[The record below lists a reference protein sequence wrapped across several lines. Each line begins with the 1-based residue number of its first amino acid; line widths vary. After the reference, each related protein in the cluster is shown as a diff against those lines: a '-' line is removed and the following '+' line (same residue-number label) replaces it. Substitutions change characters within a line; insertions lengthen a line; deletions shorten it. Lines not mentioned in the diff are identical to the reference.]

1 MRTILLFGMFFL
13 VIVAAVVCAD
23 RPAAAAPRAGS
34 LNGVV
39 LNSAGN
45 PMPRAA
51 VSWQAAD
58 GTRPHSVH
66 TDVNGRFQVA
76 GVRPG
81 LYELRAETGDMWSD
95 WQHNVL
101 VRTGAEA
108 SVTLRLTHARAK

>member
-1 MRTILLFGMFFL
+1 MRDVLFFRVFFL
-13 VIVAAVVCAD
+13 AILVALVCGD
-23 RPAAAAPRAGS
+23 RPAAAAPHAGS

-39 LNSAGN
+39 LNDAGT
-45 PMPRAA
+45 PIPRAE

-58 GTRPHSVH
+58 GTRPHSIH
-66 TDVNGRFQVA
+66 TDVNGRFQVN
-76 GVRPG
+76 GLRPG
-81 LYELRAETGDMWSD
+81 LYELRAETGDSWSD

>member
-1 MRTILLFGMFFL
+1 MRKILLFVMFFL

-45 PMPRAA
+45 PMPRAE
-51 VSWQAAD
+51 VSWQASD

-66 TDVNGRFQVA
+66 TDVNGRFQVT

>member
-1 MRTILLFGMFFL
+1 MRKILLLGAFFL
-13 VIVAAVVCAD
+13 AIGAAVVCAD

-34 LNGVV
+34 LIGVV
-39 LNSAGN
+39 LNGAGT
-45 PMPRAA
+45 PMPRAE

-58 GTRPHSVH
+58 GTRPHSIH
-66 TDVNGRFQVA
+66 TDVNGRFQVT

-108 SVTLRLTHARAK
+108 SVTLRLTHSRAK

>member
-1 MRTILLFGMFFL
+1 MRKILLLGAFFL
-13 VIVAAVVCAD
+13 AIVAAVVCAD
-23 RPAAAAPRAGS
+23 RPATAAPRAGS

-39 LNSAGN
+39 LNSAGT
-45 PMPRAA
+45 PMPRAE

-58 GTRPHSVH
+58 GTRPHFMH

-81 LYELRAETGDMWSD
+81 LYELRAETGGMWSD

>member
-1 MRTILLFGMFFL
+1 MRRISLFGVFFL
-13 VIVAAVVCAD
+13 AIAAAVVCAD
-23 RPAAAAPRAGS
+23 APASAAPRAGS

-39 LNSAGN
+39 LNSAGT
-45 PMPRAA
+45 PIPRAV

-58 GTRPHSVH
+58 GTRPHSIH
-66 TDVNGRFQVA
+66 TDVNGRFQVM

-81 LYELRAETGDMWSD
+81 LYELRAETGGMSSD